1 MSDGCSVPK
10 ALRLVIPQETP
21 AQVAVCVQHD
31 RAYYEGGTRLD
42 RAVADA
48 RLLLGLLWDGHMDVD
63 LAERYHT
70 AVRIFGKPH
79 WDNGGGR
86 YSDEPPEDPQ
96 RPAGPGWTGQTES
109 P

>member
-1 MSDGCSVPK
+1 MSDGCTVPK

-21 AQVAVCVQHD
+21 AQVLACVEHD
-31 RAYYEGGTRLD
+31 AAYYEGGTRRM

-48 RLLLGLLWDGHMDVD
+48 HLLLGLLENGMDVD

-86 YSDEPPEDPQ
+86 YSDEPPEDP
-96 RPAGPGWTGQTES
+96 RADPPSPES
-109 P
+109 K